1 MIKEGEE
8 KLVDKQVDEY
18 EAALSQAIKDTTM
31 QQVKRYGHA
40 NAMAISVSL
49 ARSFAASL
57 AVLTSNFSEEEEK
70 KIHNWFFECIKEEVL
85 HLKEEA
91 LSTNLFE
98 DLKDNKIPS

>member
-1 MIKEGEE
+1 MKKEDEG
-8 KLVDKQVDEY
+8 LIDKQVDEF
-18 EAALSQAIKDTTM
+18 EAALSQAVKDISM
-31 QQVKRYGHA
+31 QQVKRYGQV

-49 ARSFAASL
+49 ARSFATSL
-57 AVLTSNFSEEEEK
+57 AVLTSKFSEEEEK

-98 DLKDNKIPS
+98 DLKDNKRPS